1 MTVDHRIVI
10 SLDEILSVTLECVNC
25 GARLSSDPDKPQ
37 MLYQCPCK
45 QPWHFGENE
54 DAMAFKR
61 LLRALADARA
71 LLPQYDK
78 KGTPPPAGFKL
89 LLEIRDPSA
98 VSGVQVSAP
107 ARPRTSGR

>member
-78 KGTPPPAGFKL
+78 KGTPPKL
-89 LLEIRDPSA
+89 RQLARPNEPSA
-98 VSGVQVSAP
+98 ADGDPESDKRRSTHW
-107 ARPRTSGR
+107 RW